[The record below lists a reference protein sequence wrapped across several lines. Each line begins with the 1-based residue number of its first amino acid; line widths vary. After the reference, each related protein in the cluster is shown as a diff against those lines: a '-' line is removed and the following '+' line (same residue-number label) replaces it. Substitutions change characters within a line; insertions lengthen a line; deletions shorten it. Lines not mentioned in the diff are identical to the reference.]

1 MSFALPYTI
10 SYVDKYPRADE
21 HITYVGSSHPRPTL
35 WEIVSK
41 YDSFREIV
49 RAARMAD
56 ILKDPQAKFTIFVPL
71 DLSWSKESLR
81 SCIGNAVAE
90 KDVLALGFNTARTIV
105 DSLII
110 PGVLSTTM
118 MMQTAFARYK
128 TRDNV
133 NTLTIETQHCVQF
146 EPETYNKPP
155 FGVILNGKARI
166 FTPDILASNG
176 MVHVIG
182 QLPYYL
188 HSPGTNVLQ

>member
-1 MSFALPYTI
+1 MSFSLPYTI
-10 SYVDKYPRADE
+10 SYVDKYPLIQPQLEIISTNGASEASRNKR
-21 HITYVGSSHPRPTL
+21 VPLTL

-49 RAARMAD
+49 RIAMMQD
-56 ILKDPQAKFTIFVPL
+56 ILKDPQADFTVFVPL
-71 DLSWSKESLR
+71 DFQTAGQTLQA
-81 SCIGNAVAE
+81 CIGNEIDE
-90 KDVLALGFNTARTIV
+90 KNILNLNFNTARTIV
-105 DSLII
+105 NSLII
-110 PGVLSTTM
+110 PSVLSTTM

-128 TRDNV
+128 TRDDI

-182 QLPYYL
+182 QFPYW
-188 HSPGTNVLQ
+188 

>member
-10 SYVDKYPRADE
+10 SYVDKYPRPNLPNLN
-21 HITYVGSSHPRPTL
+21 TVSSLRTPHTL
-35 WEIVSK
+35 WEIVRK

-49 RAARMAD
+49 RIARMED
-56 ILKDPQAKFTIFVPL
+56 VLKDPQANFTVFVPL
-71 DLSWSKESLR
+71 DLPWPREILQ
-81 SCIGNAVAE
+81 SCLGDEIAE
-90 KDVLALGFNTARTIV
+90 KDVLGLNFNTARTIV

-118 MMQTAFARYK
+118 MMQSGFVRYK

-133 NTLTIETQHCVQF
+133 NMLTIETQHCVQF

-155 FGVILNGKARI
+155 FGVVLNGKARI
-166 FTPDILASNG
+166 FTPDIIASNG

-188 HSPGTNVLQ
+188 SI

>member
-10 SYVDKYPRADE
+10 SYVDKYPRSNLNAATQNVAVTTQSVR
-21 HITYVGSSHPRPTL
+21 IPPTL
-35 WEIVSK
+35 WEIVRK

-49 RAARMAD
+49 RIARMED
-56 ILKDPQAKFTIFVPL
+56 ILKDPQANFTIFVPL
-71 DLSWSKESLR
+71 DLPWPRETLQ
-81 SCIGNAVAE
+81 SCIGNTIAE
-90 KDVLALGFNTARTIV
+90 KDVFGLNFNTARTIV

-110 PGVLSTTM
+110 PSVLSTTM

-176 MVHVIG
+176 MVHVVG

-188 HSPGTNVLQ
+188 NM